1 MDISVLRSGSFIV
14 KSANRIYYFRCYK
27 TWESFNST
35 KSSSKFLY
43 GSPNSRS
50 TLVLWFKLCFS
61 LKWTILGK
69 EIVID
74 ARHQHMKPCGGRAKA
89 NLTVPRL
96 ASLDVRESSER
107 FQSPSEHS
115 RFCQSAPHS
124 RNRSINSPYGWLPPP
139 RPQVKPVQNPQ
150 SAWGDIIDVSLTW
163 SGVLS

>member
-14 KSANRIYYFRCYK
+14 QSANRIYYFRCYK

-61 LKWTILGK
+61 LNGQSWGKRLLSMLGTS
-69 EIVID
+69 IWS
-74 ARHQHMKPCGGRAKA
+74 RAVDVSKRA
-89 NLTVPRL
+89 VPRL

-124 RNRSINSPYGWLPPP
+124 HNSSNNSPYGWLPPP

>member
-61 LKWTILGK
+61 LNGQSWGKRLLSMLGTS
-69 EIVID
+69 IWS
-74 ARHQHMKPCGGRAKA
+74 RAVDVPKR
-89 NLTVPRL
+89 TVPRL
-96 ASLDVRESSER
+96 ASLDVRESSKL

-124 RNRSINSPYGWLPPP
+124 RNSSNNSPYGWLPPP

>member
-61 LKWTILGK
+61 LNGQSWGKRLLSMLGTS
-69 EIVID
+69 IWS
-74 ARHQHMKPCGGRAKA
+74 RAVDVPKR
-89 NLTVPRL
+89 TVPRL
-96 ASLDVRESSER
+96 ASLDWGNWTTSS
-107 FQSPSEHS
+107 S
-115 RFCQSAPHS
+115 RHLSTAASAS
-124 RNRSINSPYGWLPPP
+124 PP
-139 RPQVKPVQNPQ
+139 RTLAIAPITPPTGGCPRPDLKSSQFRTP
-150 SAWGDIIDVSLTW
+150 SRHEETL
-163 SGVLS
+163 LMFH